1 MAEKS
6 FDGSWK
12 KAGGF
17 DQDLNKE
24 LEGFFGNRVQKKQL
38 KALIQEHLDF
48 LFNIEDDVKR
58 NEVMKKSLAFA
69 EKIIADFEKDPKRH
83 QVPDLK
89 MLSAIAICHQFKG
102 SEDISGRLGPFAMD
116 WSNCVGCSSP
126 NLACGYC
133 R

>member
-58 NEVMKKSLAFA
+58 NEAK
-69 EKIIADFEKDPKRH
+69 
-83 QVPDLK
+83 
-89 MLSAIAICHQFKG
+89 
-102 SEDISGRLGPFAMD
+102 
-116 WSNCVGCSSP
+116 
-126 NLACGYC
+126 
-133 R
+133 